1 MEMTIGLGEATHD
14 PQVSHRKMRYNI
26 RHTTVY
32 SYTDPVPVCHNQV
45 HLAPRD
51 TAAQSCR
58 EHRLLIEP
66 RPSVRAKRLDYFGNE
81 VEYFSIQEAHDAL
94 SVTAMSLVDVAS
106 PVLKKGVKTPA
117 WEEVA
122 ATIPTNLT
130 PQGIAVYYLTL
141 PSPRIQSSDAL
152 AEYAR
157 PSFPTERPI
166 FDAVRDL
173 TARIHSEFTFDAK
186 ATTVQTPPEELLT
199 LKRGVCQDFAHL
211 AVGCLRSLG
220 LAARYVSGYVV
231 TQPPPG
237 MPRLAG
243 ADASHAWI
251 SAYCGP
257 LGWVDFD
264 PTNDAVVGDQH
275 ITIGWGRDYGD
286 VCPIQ
291 GVFIG
296 GGHHSMNVGVD
307 VIPLP
312 ALK

>member
-1 MEMTIGLGEATHD
+1 
-14 PQVSHRKMRYNI
+14 MRYSI
-26 RHTTVY
+26 CHTTHY
-32 SYTDPVPVCHNQV
+32 SYSNAVPVCHNQV

-58 EHRLLIEP
+58 EHRLVIDP
-66 RPSVRAKRLDYFGNE
+66 QPSIRAKRRDYFGND
-81 VEYFSIQEAHDAL
+81 VEFFSIQEAHDGL

-106 PVLKKGVKTPA
+106 PVLKIGQETPA

-122 ATIPTNLT
+122 AAIPTSLS
-130 PQGIAVYYLTL
+130 PQGLAVYYLSL
-141 PSPRIQSSDAL
+141 PSPRIRPSAAL
-152 AEYAR
+152 ADYAL
-157 PSFPTERPI
+157 PSFPARRPI

-173 TARIHSEFTFDAK
+173 TARIYGDFTFDAK
-186 ATTVQTPPEELLT
+186 ATTVYTSPEELLE
-199 LKRGVCQDFAHL
+199 LRRGVCQDFAHL
-211 AVGCLRSLG
+211 AIGCLRSLG
-220 LAARYVSGYVV
+220 LSARYVSGYVA
-231 TQPPPG
+231 TTPPPG

-251 SAYCGP
+251 STFCGP

-264 PTNDAVVGDQH
+264 PTNDAVVGDLH
-275 ITIGWGRDYGD
+275 VTVGWGRDYGD

-291 GVFIG
+291 GVFVG
-296 GGHHSMNVGVD
+296 GGQHNMKVNVD